1 MYCKNCGKE
10 HNDDALFCAFCGESI
25 VEKEPEKKPAKCWSI
40 FAGIAKAL
48 GIVTIATFWIPIF
61 GLYSM
66 IPGIHGIV
74 FGVLGKYAK
83 EEPFVSKA
91 RSGFVLSLVGT
102 ILSIVM
108 FIGFVACIGL
118 MAE

>member
-1 MYCKNCGKE
+1 MYCKYCGKE
-10 HNDDALFCAFCGESI
+10 HTENDLFCPYCGESI

-66 IPGIHGIV
+66 IPGIPGIV
-74 FGVLGKYAK
+74 FGVMGKYAK
-83 EEPFVSKA
+83 EEPYVSRAKT
-91 RSGFVLSLVGT
+91 GFILSLLGT
-102 ILSIVM
+102 VLCIPALLL
-108 FIGFVACIGL
+108 FVYLISQA
-118 MAE
+118 

>member
-1 MYCKNCGKE
+1 
-10 HNDDALFCAFCGESI
+10 
-25 VEKEPEKKPAKCWSI
+25 
-40 FAGIAKAL
+40 
-48 GIVTIATFWIPIF
+48 
-61 GLYSM
+61 M

>member
-1 MYCKNCGKE
+1 MKKLTQYI
-10 HNDDALFCAFCGESI
+10 LESLRGNGWL
-25 VEKEPEKKPAKCWSI
+25 ETAK
-40 FAGIAKAL
+40 
-48 GIVTIATFWIPIF
+48 T
-61 GLYSM
+61 
-66 IPGIHGIV
+66 
-74 FGVLGKYAK
+74 K

-118 MAE
+118 MAEQ